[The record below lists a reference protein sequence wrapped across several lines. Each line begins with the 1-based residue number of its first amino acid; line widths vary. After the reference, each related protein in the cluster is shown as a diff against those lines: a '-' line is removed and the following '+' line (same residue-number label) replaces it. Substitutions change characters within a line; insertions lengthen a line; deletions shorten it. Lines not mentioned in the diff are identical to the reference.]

1 MLMCMQLLGYLSLV
15 ISVRI
20 GAKIGNIQVH
30 HNMLAVSPSSP
41 VECCCLTEGYK
52 ICYQHQYSIH
62 ISCHCL
68 HRWQELT
75 IRLSS
80 EIA

>member
-30 HNMLAVSPSSP
+30 YTI
-41 VECCCLTEGYK
+41 CLPCFHPLPLNAAISLKATRFVISTGTA
-52 ICYQHQYSIH
+52 SI
-62 ISCHCL
+62 
-68 HRWQELT
+68 
-75 IRLSS
+75 
-80 EIA
+80 